1 MSGAS
6 QSRCP
11 SFDAVYALLFPVIYR
26 VSLRVTG
33 SREAAEDLCHES
45 FLRYLQHAP
54 PLPDVDQA
62 KYWLIR
68 VVKNLSLNHEK
79 RRRRERVAGAK
90 LRQLSVGYSDES
102 GEGMVLRAE
111 TRTGVQRALDTL
123 PFTLRAPV
131 VFREYGGLSYREIA
145 SVMGITENNVKV
157 RIFRARERL
166 EKALAEEGIHV
177 S

>member
-6 QSRCP
+6 HARCP

-45 FLRYLQHAP
+45 FIRYLEHAP
-54 PLPDVDQA
+54 PLPDIDQA

-68 VVKNLSLNHEK
+68 VVKNLSLNLEK
-79 RRRRERVAGAK
+79 RRRRERMADAR
-90 LRQLSVGYSDES
+90 LRQLSVGFSES
-102 GEGMVLRAE
+102 GERVLMRSE

-123 PFTLRAPV
+123 PYTLRAPV

>member
-1 MSGAS
+1 MSGES

-11 SFDAVYALLFPVIYR
+11 PFDAVYALLFPVIYR

-45 FLRYLQHAP
+45 FIRYLQHAP
-54 PLPDVDQA
+54 LLPDVDQA

-79 RRRRERVAGAK
+79 RRRRERMAGAR
-90 LRQLSVGYSDES
+90 LRQLSVGFSES
-102 GEGMVLRAE
+102 GEGVVVRAE

-123 PFTLRAPV
+123 PYTLRAPV
-131 VFREYGGLSYREIA
+131 VFREYGGLSYKEIA

>member
-6 QSRCP
+6 RSRCP

-45 FLRYLQHAP
+45 FIRYLQHSP
-54 PLPDVDQA
+54 PLADIDQA

-68 VVKNLSLNHEK
+68 VVKNLSLNYEK
-79 RRRRERVAGAK
+79 RRRRERVAGAR
-90 LRQLSVGYSDES
+90 LRQLSVGFSES
-102 GEGMVLRAE
+102 SERALVRAE

-123 PFTLRAPV
+123 PYTLRAPV
-131 VFREYGGLSYREIA
+131 VFREYGGLSYKEIA

-166 EKALAEEGIHV
+166 EKALAEEGISV

>member
-1 MSGAS
+1 M
-6 QSRCP
+6 
-11 SFDAVYALLFPVIYR
+11 
-26 VSLRVTG
+26 
-33 SREAAEDLCHES
+33 
-45 FLRYLQHAP
+45 
-54 PLPDVDQA
+54 
-62 KYWLIR
+62 
-68 VVKNLSLNHEK
+68 VV
-79 RRRRERVAGAK
+79 
-90 LRQLSVGYSDES
+90 
-102 GEGMVLRAE
+102 RAE